1 MIDDKRYTQLIETK
15 ELPIV
20 SFCVFCDKPIYIG
33 EDYFEVEYYGNSSKK
48 HLHKKD
54 LTKGFAHKECALK
67 KQNEVLELKEADK
80 RSNTF
85 YLTLGIVLGFV
96 LMVTLLVIFLLTKAM
111 HVALAIIV
119 PLLIGYAVTSSIFV
133 LMSDNKVGR
142 TYSKLAYKMFRFP
155 INVVH
160 SDSTTFL
167 KILLL
172 VFITPLDYI
181 GLVLI
186 TLLSMIISMVYF
198 QFVLL
203 ILKNNNHF
211 F

>member
-33 EDYFEVEYYGNSSKK
+33 EDYVEVEYYGNSSKK

-85 YLTLGIVLGFV
+85 YLTLGIVLGFD
-96 LMVTLLVIFLLTKAM
+96 LMLTLLVIFLLTKAM
-111 HVALAIIV
+111 HVALAIIL
-119 PLLIGYAVTSSIFV
+119 PLLIGYAVTSSVFV
-133 LMSDNKVGR
+133 LMGDNKVGR
-142 TYSKLAYKMFRFP
+142 TYLKLAYKMFRFP

-181 GLVLI
+181 GLVLV

-198 QFVLL
+198 PIRL
-203 ILKNNNHF
+203 INLKK
-211 F
+211 